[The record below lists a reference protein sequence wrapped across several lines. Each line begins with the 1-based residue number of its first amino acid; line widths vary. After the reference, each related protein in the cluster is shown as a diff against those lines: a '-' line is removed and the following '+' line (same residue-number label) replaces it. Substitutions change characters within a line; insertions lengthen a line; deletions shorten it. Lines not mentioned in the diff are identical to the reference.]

1 MIRGLILDFDGLILD
16 TEGPAYQSWVEIYQ
30 ELGADLPLSAWET
43 WVGGSP
49 HGFDPC
55 GYLEGQLG
63 RAVDRE
69 GLTERQLKREAEL
82 IEVQGVLP
90 GVEQYIADAKRLGL
104 KLGLA
109 SSSDCEWVYRY
120 LEKLGLRDKFD
131 SIKCADD
138 VENVKPEPDLYLAV
152 LEGLGLRPQEAIA
165 LEDSPNGITSAQAA
179 GLFCVVVPNP
189 LTRQLPTGHADLR
202 LDSLAGLSLESL
214 LALAER
220 KRGNRHD
227 RPRLP

>member
-1 MIRGLILDFDGLILD
+1 M
-16 TEGPAYQSWVEIYQ
+16 
-30 ELGADLPLSAWET
+30 
-43 WVGGSP
+43 
-49 HGFDPC
+49 
-55 GYLEGQLG
+55 
-63 RAVDRE
+63 
-69 GLTERQLKREAEL
+69 
-82 IEVQGVLP
+82 GVLGP
-90 GVEQYIADAKRLGL
+90 FGNGEDLDLIAEAALAMDPPPILAGSA
-104 KLGLA
+104 GLA
-109 SSSDCEWVYRY
+109 SAISRQ
-120 LEKLGLRDKFD
+120 LLGLRDKFD

-152 LEGLGLRPQEAIA
+152 LEGLGLRPEEAIA

-189 LTRQLPTGHADLR
+189 LTRQLPTDHADLR

-220 KRGNRHD
+220 KHGNRQD